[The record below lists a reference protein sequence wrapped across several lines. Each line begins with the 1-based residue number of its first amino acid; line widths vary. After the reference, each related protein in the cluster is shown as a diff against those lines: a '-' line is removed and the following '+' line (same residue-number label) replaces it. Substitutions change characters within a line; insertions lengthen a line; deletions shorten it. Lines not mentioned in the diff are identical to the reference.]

1 MKKMLCTLLAL
12 LLVCGGAMAETVFVT
27 ISDGQGNVAMAHA
40 PIETSDADGDGAVTV
55 YDALYAAHE
64 AAYAGGAEAGFA
76 AGDLG
81 YGLSLTKLWG
91 EENGGSYGYY
101 VNNASAYGLTDPVSD
116 GDALRAFVYT
126 DLEAWS
132 DLYCYFDD
140 ETAACAVV
148 EGVALSLSVQSYDAD
163 WNPVVAPMAGATV
176 TVDGADTQLVTDAEG
191 NAQLSFDAPGEYL
204 VSARSDDAVLVP
216 PVCVVTV
223 SEAK

>member
-55 YDALYAAHE
+55 YDALYAA
-64 AAYAGGAEAGFA
+64 
-76 AGDLG
+76 GDLG

-101 VNNASAYGLTDPVSD
+101 VNNASAYSLTDPVSD

-140 ETAACAVV
+140 ETAACAVG

-191 NAQLSFDAPGEYL
+191 NVQLSFDAPGEYL